1 MQSEQR
7 RKRSE
12 RARLSTLSHHDRRAI
27 QQVNDEKVRANR
39 VQYSDMVTALLTQW
53 RLCDLVRNTK
63 LLLLLLNRNR
73 YAPPVQRLHGAERL
87 LYYQQHSEYYDTLF
101 AEYARVPCDNGEM
114 PCFRAY
120 YNAMYSDAKQFLA
133 QPVQEQSPEEKQYH
147 MMVLRTLF
155 VCALVHDA
163 RVQRFVFSRHDIHS
177 HYLLTQ
183 PPTVRKALLFIDACR
198 APVNRFFHGA
208 ATLQELHDY
217 ATAQWEE
224 CYSKRMR

>member
-7 RKRSE
+7 KKRSE
-12 RARLSTLSHHDRRAI
+12 RARLSTLSHQDRRAI
-27 QQVNDEKVRANR
+27 QQVSDEKKRAHR
-39 VQYSDMVTALLTQW
+39 VQHSDMVTALLTQW

-73 YAPPVQRLHGAERL
+73 YAPPERRLHGTERL

-101 AEYARVPCDNGEM
+101 AEYARVPCENGEL

-133 QPVQEQSPEEKQYH
+133 LAPPWQSQEDKQYY
-147 MMVLRTLF
+147 MTVLRALF

-163 RVQRFVFSRHDIHS
+163 RVQRFVFSRHDIHA
-177 HYLLTQ
+177 HYLLTT
-183 PPTVRKALLFIDACR
+183 PPCVRKAMQFIDACR

-208 ATLQELHDY
+208 ASLHELHDY
-217 ATAQWEE
+217 AVAQWEE